1 LEDEHKRVGGPP
13 KTKSRKQPE
22 WPMGNGAGLLLSID
36 HSKVRVRNV
45 EGKYLTANH
54 NGWSFSVDRSRAMVF
69 DYHGDETRA
78 QLSSLARAQD
88 LPLELVPVEPKDFLE
103 RCDACQQLASP
114 SDVWFDGKKFLCR
127 RCNTWRT

>member
-1 LEDEHKRVGGPP
+1 VGGSL
-13 KTKSRKQPE
+13 KTKSKRQPE
-22 WPMGNGAGLLLSID
+22 WPTVNRAAALLLID
-36 HSKVRVRNV
+36 YSKVRVRNV
-45 EGKYLTANH
+45 EGKYLTANRS
-54 NGWSFSVDRSRAMVF
+54 GWSFSVDRSRATVF

-103 RCDACQQLASP
+103 KCDVCQQLSPP
-114 SDVWFDGKKFLCR
+114 SDVWFDGKKYLCR